1 MMYGLVMQI
10 AWIGDLGHWFDEVL
24 VRSGRYTYTLLLLV
38 SVVVLR
44 YLVGRTADRRISD
57 AARYRKV
64 RRLLNYLA
72 VAVAL
77 VGLWRIWVGR
87 FGSVGTFLGLLSAG
101 LAIAMQD
108 TIANMAGALYV
119 FWARGFIVGDRIEI
133 DGTVG
138 DVIDMGL
145 FQFTLL
151 EVGNWVGADQST
163 GRIIVVPNS
172 KVLKGNIYNYTR
184 GFTFIWHEIAVLVT
198 FESDWKTAKKLVLE
212 AGEKVVGDIPEQ
224 AAAQIRRL
232 SRRFNIKY
240 GKLTP
245 VVYTKVVDSGV
256 LLTLRYLTRPRQRRG
271 TEEHIWELILESFA
285 ARPDIDF
292 AYPTTRYY
300 DNLAEGKVRP
310 VGPGG
315 EGTAHRGRGSRGR
328 RRAKGDT
335 QLM

>member
-1 MMYGLVMQI
+1 MRVTATTWFHDLVHWLEH
-10 AWIGDLGHWFDEVL
+10 ALLGYSRF
-24 VRSGRYTYTLLLLV
+24 TYSMALFV
-38 SVVVLR
+38 AVVVLR
-44 YLVGRTADRRISD
+44 YIVGRAADRRISD

-72 VAVAL
+72 VVVLL

-87 FGSVGTFLGLLSAG
+87 FGSIGTFLGLLSAG
-101 LAIAMQD
+101 VAIAMQD

-119 FWARGFIVGDRIEI
+119 FWARAFVVGDRIQI
-133 DGTVG
+133 DSTVG

-163 GRIIVVPNS
+163 GRIVVVPNS
-172 KVLKGNIYNYTR
+172 KVLKNNIYNYTR

-198 FESDWKTAKKLVLE
+198 FESNWKEAKRLILE
-212 AGEKVVGDIPEQ
+212 AGEKVIGDIPEQ

-285 ARPDIDF
+285 QRPDIDF

-300 DNLAEGKVRP
+300 DNRAEGKPGTGGPRP
-310 VGPGG
+310 DSEPQIPRFR
-315 EGTAHRGRGSRGR
+315 HHKK
-328 RRAKGDT
+328 AKGDT
-335 QLM
+335 QRM

>member
-1 MMYGLVMQI
+1 MSVTAMTWPTDLVH
-10 AWIGDLGHWFDEVL
+10 WIEHALLGYSRF
-24 VRSGRYTYTLLLLV
+24 TYTVALI
-38 SVVVLR
+38 VVVVVAR
-44 YLVGRTADRRISD
+44 YLMGRAADRRVSD
-57 AARYRKV
+57 ASRYRKL

-72 VAVAL
+72 VLLVL

-87 FGSVGTFLGLLSAG
+87 FGSIGTFLGLLSAG
-101 LAIAMQD
+101 IAIAMQD

-119 FWARGFIVGDRIEI
+119 FWARGFVVGDRIQIGE
-133 DGTVG
+133 TVG

-163 GRIIVVPNS
+163 GRIVVVPNS
-172 KVLKGNIYNYTR
+172 KVLKSNIFNYTR

-198 FESDWKTAKKLVLE
+198 FESNWKDAKKIVLD
-212 AGEKVVGDIPEQ
+212 AGEKVIGDIPEQ

-271 TEEHIWELILESFA
+271 TEEQIWELILESFSQ
-285 ARPDIDF
+285 RSDIDF

-300 DNLAEGKVRP
+300 DNRAEGK
-310 VGPGG
+310 PGTG
-315 EGTAHRGRGSRGR
+315 GRQAESDPKALRSRR
-328 RRAKGDT
+328 SRKTKGDT